1 MAKLPPDVQK
11 ALERQAPKFLKKP
24 FTKEFKDKFEDLK
37 RQMIKEFLAHP
48 VTMEIQ
54 AGPSSTN
61 ISGTLNGITNLF
73 AFIGF
78 DQGDEP
84 IRPILEI
91 LEGIDYTYAGD
102 AKIGVTYRVN
112 IPEAKEIFAVTP
124 LPYVSGRSWAKGV
137 ESGISG
143 LGYLLRKNKG
153 RSGAAIQSRYKV
165 RGGRFQNT
173 SYISAL
179 INKYKKEF
187 TKLK

>member
-24 FTKEFKDKFEDLK
+24 FNKEFKKKFEDLK
-37 RQMIKEFLAHP
+37 AKMIKEFLSHP

-54 AGPSSTN
+54 SGPSATN
-61 ISGTLNGITNLF
+61 ISGTLNGVTNLF

-78 DQGDEP
+78 DQSDDP

-91 LEGIDYTYAGD
+91 LERINYTYVGD
-102 AKIGVTYRVN
+102 ARIGVTYRVN
-112 IPEAKEIFAVTP
+112 IPESKEIFAVTP
-124 LPYVSGRSWAKGV
+124 LPYISGRSWAKGI

-153 RSGAAIQSRYKV
+153 RSGAAIQSRNKV
-165 RGGRFQNT
+165 RGGGFQNT
-173 SYISAL
+173 SYISEL
-179 INKYKKEF
+179 INKYNKEF